1 MIYYCRSFAQ
11 TSSRLLNALPQVFS
25 RPADS
30 EKDDLIRL
38 SFNAIE
44 VVYSVR
50 TTILAAFVD
59 IIPFSSGNFVLIVL

>member
-1 MIYYCRSFAQ
+1 
-11 TSSRLLNALPQVFS
+11 VFS